1 MSLEEQLMPEIKKIG
16 GHIEKVTERIDTL
29 ESKAEEQVKLNGK
42 IEDEVIKELKDM
54 QESYTEMK
62 ERQDELEKQSKRLVN
77 GQEDTKSFADRLKE
91 AISDNHD
98 QIKNARG
105 QRAQIEVKDAITMTQ
120 GDSLTGEVIAPTRV
134 PGIFHDPDRQVHVRQ
149 FLQTATT
156 DSNAIR
162 YVIEDGYEDGTDV
175 TAEGSTKPKSS
186 LGLEAKTANV
196 IKIATHLKVS
206 DEMLEDVAG
215 LAGYIATRGS
225 TKYRLKEDQQ
235 LLYGTGSNN
244 QLEGLTVAA
253 TDWGAA
259 TISNPINNLYDVAVD
274 GQANLAKKNY
284 MASGIMVHP
293 TSWFDLI
300 TEKDN
305 DGQYIVPDLI
315 RQGLAPA
322 QLAGVPVIRN
332 TAVSEGDILMA
343 NFAQMAT
350 LYDRRGVTVRF
361 FEQNEDDAINN
372 LITVVIE
379 GRLAL
384 PVYLPNAGI
393 YGDLSTLI
401 TS

>member
-1 MSLEEQLMPEIKKIG
+1 MEDFQKQVLDEIKKTDE
-16 GHIEKVTERIDTL
+16 HIERL
-29 ESKAEEQVKLNGK
+29 EKKAEEQAKMSG
-42 IEDEVIKELKDM
+42 EVHTELKDEL
-54 QESYTEMK
+54 QKWADTYKGLK
-62 ERQDELEKQSKRLVN
+62 ERQDELEKQA
-77 GQEDTKSFADRLKE
+77 GRLKSGMDDKKTFSDHLAE
-91 AISDNHD
+91 AIKENHD

-105 QRAQIEVKDAITMTQ
+105 QRAQIELKDAITMTQ

-134 PGIFHDPDRQVHVRQ
+134 PGIIHDPDRQVHVRQ

-162 YVIEDGYEDGTDV
+162 YVVEDGYEDGTAV
-175 TAEGSTKPKSS
+175 TAEGSTKPQSS
-186 LGLEAKTANV
+186 FGLEAKTANV
-196 IKIATHLKVS
+196 VKIATHMKVS

-215 LAGYIATRGS
+215 LAGYITTRGLS
-225 TKYRLKEDQQ
+225 KYRLQEDSQ
-235 LLYGTGSNN
+235 LLYGTGLNN

-253 TDWGAA
+253 TAWGAA
-259 TISNPINNLYDVAVD
+259 TINNPINNLYDIVVD
-274 GQANLAKKNY
+274 GAANLAKKEY
-284 MASGIMVHP
+284 MPSGIMVHP
-293 TSWFDLI
+293 TSWYDLI
-300 TEKDN
+300 TEKDT

-322 QLAGVPVIRN
+322 QLAGIPVIRN
-332 TAVSEGDILMA
+332 TAVAEGDILMA

-350 LYDRRGVTVRF
+350 LFDRRGVSVRF

-393 YGDLSTLI
+393 YGDLDELI

>member
-1 MSLEEQLMPEIKKIG
+1 MEDFQKQVLDEIKKTDQ
-16 GHIEKVTERIDTL
+16 HIEQL
-29 ESKAEEQVKLNGK
+29 EAKADEQSKLNGEVHQEVK
-42 IEDEVIKELKDM
+42 DELKKWADTYKELKD
-54 QESYTEMK
+54 
-62 ERQDELEKQSKRLVN
+62 RQDELEKQAKRLSK
-77 GQEDTKSFADRLKE
+77 GEDERKSFKDHLIE
-91 AISDNHD
+91 SITENHD
-98 QIKNARG
+98 RIRNVKSAGRFQFD
-105 QRAQIEVKDAITMTQ
+105 VKDAITMTQ

-149 FLQTATT
+149 FLQSTTT

-196 IKIATHLKVS
+196 VKIATHMKVS

-215 LAGYIATRGS
+215 LAGYITTRGT

-235 LLYGTGSNN
+235 LLYGTGLNN

-253 TDWGAA
+253 TAWGAA
-259 TISNPINNLYDVAVD
+259 TINNPINNLYDVAVD
-274 GQANLAKKNY
+274 GSANLAKKNY
-284 MASGIMVHP
+284 MPSGIMVHP

-300 TEKDN
+300 TTKDS

-322 QLAGVPVIRN
+322 QLAGVPVVRN
-332 TAVSEGDILMA
+332 TAVTEGDILMA

-350 LYDRRGVTVRF
+350 IYDRRGVSVRF

-393 YGDLSTLI
+393 YGDLEDLI

>member
-1 MSLEEQLMPEIKKIG
+1 MEDFQKQVLDEIKKTDEY
-16 GHIEKVTERIDTL
+16 IERL
-29 ESKAEEQVKLNGK
+29 EAKAEEQAKLNG
-42 IEDEVIKELKDM
+42 EVQEELKD
-54 QESYTEMK
+54 ELKKWADTYKGLK
-62 ERQDELEKQSKRLVN
+62 ERQDEHERKGFKDHL
-77 GQEDTKSFADRLKE
+77 ADAIKE
-91 AISDNHD
+91 NHD
-98 QIKNARG
+98 RIKNARSSG
-105 QRAQIEVKDAITMTQ
+105 RVQIDLKDAITMTQ

-134 PGIFHDPDRQVHVRQ
+134 PGIIHDPDRQVHVRQ

-162 YVIEDGYEDGTDV
+162 YVVEDGYEDGTAV

-186 LGLEAKTANV
+186 FGLEAKTANV
-196 IKIATHLKVS
+196 VKIATHLKVS

-215 LAGYIATRGS
+215 LAGYITTRGS
-225 TKYRLKEDQQ
+225 SKYRLKEDQQ
-235 LLYGTGSNN
+235 LLYGTGLNN

-253 TDWGAA
+253 TAWGAA
-259 TISNPINNLYDVAVD
+259 TINNPINNLYDVAVD
-274 GQANLAKKNY
+274 GAANLAKKEY
-284 MASGIMVHP
+284 MPSGIMVHP
-293 TSWFDLI
+293 TSWYDLI
-300 TEKDN
+300 TEKDT

-322 QLAGVPVIRN
+322 QLAGIPVIRN
-332 TAVSEGDILMA
+332 TAVTEGDILMA

-350 LYDRRGVTVRF
+350 LFDRRGVSVRF

-384 PVYLPNAGI
+384 PVYLPNAGL
-393 YGDLSTLI
+393 YGNLGDLI

>member
-1 MSLEEQLMPEIKKIG
+1 MEEFEKQVLDEIKKTDN
-16 GHIEKVTERIDTL
+16 HIEKL
-29 ESKAEEQVKLNGK
+29 EAKAEEQAKLNG
-42 IEDEVIKELKDM
+42 EVHQEVKDELKKWADT
-54 QESYTEMK
+54 YKGLK
-62 ERQDELEKQSKRLVN
+62 ERQDELEKQAKRLSK
-77 GQEDTKSFADRLKE
+77 GEDEKKSFKDHLVESIKK
-91 AISDNHD
+91 NHD
-98 QIKNARG
+98 RIKNVKSTGRV
-105 QRAQIEVKDAITMTQ
+105 QLDVKDAVTMTQ
-120 GDSLTGEVIAPTRV
+120 DESLTGEVIAPTRV

-162 YVIEDGYEDGTDV
+162 YVCEDGYEDGTDV
-175 TAEGSTKPKSS
+175 TGEGSTKPQSS

-196 IKIATHLKVS
+196 VKIATHMKVS

-215 LAGYIATRGS
+215 LAGYITTRGS
-225 TKYRLKEDQQ
+225 TKYRLKEDEQ
-235 LLYGTGSNN
+235 LLYGTGQNN
-244 QLEGLTVAA
+244 QLEGLTVSA

-259 TISNPINNLYDVAVD
+259 TINNPINNLYDVAVD
-274 GQANLAKKNY
+274 GSANLAKKNY
-284 MASGIMVHP
+284 MPSGIMVHP
-293 TSWFDLI
+293 TSWYDLI
-300 TEKDN
+300 TEKDD

-350 LYDRRGVTVRF
+350 LFDRRGVSVRF

-384 PVYLPNAGI
+384 PTYLPNAGI
-393 YGDLSTLI
+393 YSDLDTLI

>member
-1 MSLEEQLMPEIKKIG
+1 MEEFEKQVLDEIKKTDN
-16 GHIEKVTERIDTL
+16 HIEKL
-29 ESKAEEQVKLNGK
+29 EAKAEEQAKLNG
-42 IEDEVIKELKDM
+42 EVHQEVKDELKKWADT
-54 QESYTEMK
+54 YNGLK
-62 ERQDELEKQSKRLVN
+62 ERQDELEKQAKRLSK
-77 GQEDTKSFADRLKE
+77 GEDEKKSFKDHLVESIKK
-91 AISDNHD
+91 NHD
-98 QIKNARG
+98 RIKNVKSAGRV
-105 QRAQIEVKDAITMTQ
+105 QLDVKDAVTMTQ
-120 GDSLTGEVIAPTRV
+120 DESLTGEVIAPTRV

-149 FLQTATT
+149 FLQTSTT

-162 YVIEDGYEDGTDV
+162 YVCEDGYEDGTDV
-175 TAEGSTKPKSS
+175 TGEGSTKPQSS

-196 IKIATHLKVS
+196 VKIATHMKVS

-215 LAGYIATRGS
+215 LAGYITTRGS
-225 TKYRLKEDQQ
+225 TKYRLKEDEQ
-235 LLYGTGSNN
+235 LLYGTGQNN
-244 QLEGLTVAA
+244 QLEGLTVSA

-259 TISNPINNLYDVAVD
+259 TINNPINNLYDVAVD
-274 GQANLAKKNY
+274 GSANLAKKNY
-284 MASGIMVHP
+284 MPSGIMVHP
-293 TSWFDLI
+293 TSWYDLI
-300 TEKDN
+300 TEKDD

-350 LYDRRGVTVRF
+350 LFDRRGVSVRF

-384 PVYLPNAGI
+384 PTYLPNAGI
-393 YGDLSTLI
+393 YSDLDTLI

>member
-1 MSLEEQLMPEIKKIG
+1 MEDFQKQVLEEIQKTDK
-16 GHIEKVTERIDTL
+16 HIERL
-29 ESKAEEQVKLNGK
+29 EAKAEEQAKLNG
-42 IEDEVIKELKDM
+42 EVQTELKEELKKWADTYKELR
-54 QESYTEMK
+54 
-62 ERQDELEKQSKRLVN
+62 ERQDDLEKQAKRLSK
-77 GQEDTKSFADRLKE
+77 GEDERKSFKDHLMEGITEHHDRIRNVKS
-91 AISDNHD
+91 AGRF
-98 QIKNARG
+98 QF
-105 QRAQIEVKDAITMTQ
+105 EVKDAITMTQ

-134 PGIFHDPDRQVHVRQ
+134 SGIFHDPDRQVHVRQ
-149 FLQTATT
+149 FLQSTTT

-162 YVIEDGYEDGTDV
+162 YVIESGYEDGTDV

-186 LGLEAKTANV
+186 IELEAKTANV
-196 IKIATHLKVS
+196 VKIATHLKVS

-215 LAGYIATRGS
+215 LAGYITTRGT

-235 LLYGTGSNN
+235 LLYGTGLNN

-253 TDWGAA
+253 TAWGAA

-274 GQANLAKKNY
+274 GSANLAKKNY
-284 MASGIMVHP
+284 MPSGIMVHP

-300 TEKDN
+300 TTKDSK
-305 DGQYIVPDLI
+305 GQYIVPDLI

-332 TAVSEGDILMA
+332 TAVTEGDILMG

-350 LYDRRGVTVRF
+350 LFDRRGVSVRF

-372 LITVVIE
+372 LITIVIE

-393 YGDLSTLI
+393 YGDLDTLI

>member
-1 MSLEEQLMPEIKKIG
+1 MEDFQKQVLDEIKKTDD
-16 GHIEKVTERIDTL
+16 HIERL
-29 ESKAEEQVKLNGK
+29 EAKADEQAKLNG
-42 IEDEVIKELKDM
+42 EVTTELKEELKKF
-54 QESYTEMK
+54 QETYQGLK
-62 ERQDELEKQSKRLVN
+62 ERQDEMEKMAKRLSS
-77 GQEDTKSFADRLKE
+77 GQDERKSFKDHLIESIKE
-91 AISDNHD
+91 NHE
-98 QIKNARG
+98 QIKGVRKSGRFELEMKN
-105 QRAQIEVKDAITMTQ
+105 AITMTE

-134 PGIFHDPDRQVHVRQ
+134 PGIFRDPDRQVHVRQ

-162 YVIEDGYEDGTDV
+162 YVIEDGYEDGTDN

-186 LGLEAKTANV
+186 FGLEAKTANV
-196 IKIATHLKVS
+196 VKIATHMKVS
-206 DEMLEDVAG
+206 DEMLEDISG
-215 LAGYIATRGS
+215 LAGYITTRGT

-235 LLYGTGSNN
+235 LLYGTGLNN
-244 QLEGLTVAA
+244 QVEGLTVAA
-253 TDWGAA
+253 TAWGAA

-274 GQANLAKKNY
+274 GSANLAKKNY
-284 MASGIMVHP
+284 MPSGIMVHP

-300 TEKDN
+300 TTKDS

-332 TAVSEGDILMA
+332 TAVTEGDILMA

-350 LYDRRGVTVRF
+350 LYDRRGVSVRF

-384 PVYLPNAGI
+384 PTYLPNAGI
-393 YGDLSTLI
+393 YGDLSDLI

>member
-1 MSLEEQLMPEIKKIG
+1 MEEFEKQVLDEIKKTDN
-16 GHIEKVTERIDTL
+16 HIEKL
-29 ESKAEEQVKLNGK
+29 EAKAEEQAKLNG
-42 IEDEVIKELKDM
+42 EVHQEVKDELKKWADT
-54 QESYTEMK
+54 YKGLK
-62 ERQDELEKQSKRLVN
+62 ERQDELEKQAKRLSK
-77 GQEDTKSFADRLKE
+77 GEDEKKSFKDHLVESIKK
-91 AISDNHD
+91 NHD
-98 QIKNARG
+98 RIKNVKSAGRV
-105 QRAQIEVKDAITMTQ
+105 QLDVKDAVTMTQ
-120 GDSLTGEVIAPTRV
+120 DESLTGEVIAPTRV

-149 FLQTATT
+149 FLQTSTT

-162 YVIEDGYEDGTDV
+162 YVCEDGYEDGTDV
-175 TAEGSTKPKSS
+175 TGEGSTKPQSS

-196 IKIATHLKVS
+196 VKIATHMKVS

-215 LAGYIATRGS
+215 LAGYITTRGS
-225 TKYRLKEDQQ
+225 TKYRLKEDEQ
-235 LLYGTGSNN
+235 LLYGTGQNN
-244 QLEGLTVAA
+244 QLEGLTVSA

-259 TISNPINNLYDVAVD
+259 TINNPINNLYDVAVD
-274 GQANLAKKNY
+274 GSANLAKKNY
-284 MASGIMVHP
+284 MPSGIMVHP
-293 TSWFDLI
+293 TSWYDLI
-300 TEKDN
+300 TEKDD

-350 LYDRRGVTVRF
+350 LFDRRGVSVRF

-384 PVYLPNAGI
+384 PTYLPNAGI
-393 YGDLSTLI
+393 YSDLDTLI

>member
-1 MSLEEQLMPEIKKIG
+1 MEEFEKQVLDEIKKTDN
-16 GHIEKVTERIDTL
+16 HIEKL
-29 ESKAEEQVKLNGK
+29 EAKAEEQAKLNG
-42 IEDEVIKELKDM
+42 EVHQEVKDELKKWADT
-54 QESYTEMK
+54 YKGLK
-62 ERQDELEKQSKRLVN
+62 ERQDELEKQAKRLSK
-77 GQEDTKSFADRLKE
+77 GEDEKKSFKDHLVESIKK
-91 AISDNHD
+91 NHD
-98 QIKNARG
+98 RIKNVKSAGRV
-105 QRAQIEVKDAITMTQ
+105 QLDVKDAVTMTQ
-120 GDSLTGEVIAPTRV
+120 DESLSGEVIAPTRV

-149 FLQTATT
+149 FLQTSTT

-162 YVIEDGYEDGTDV
+162 YVCEDGYEDGTDV
-175 TAEGSTKPKSS
+175 TGEGSTKPQSS

-196 IKIATHLKVS
+196 VKIATHMKVS

-215 LAGYIATRGS
+215 LAGYITTRGS
-225 TKYRLKEDQQ
+225 TKYRLKEDEQ
-235 LLYGTGSNN
+235 LLYGTGQNN
-244 QLEGLTVAA
+244 QLEGLTVSA

-259 TISNPINNLYDVAVD
+259 TINNPINNLYDVAVD
-274 GQANLAKKNY
+274 GSANLAKKNY
-284 MASGIMVHP
+284 MPSGIMVHP
-293 TSWFDLI
+293 TSWYDLI
-300 TEKDN
+300 TEKDD

-350 LYDRRGVTVRF
+350 LFDRRGVSVRF

-384 PVYLPNAGI
+384 PTYLPNAGI
-393 YGDLSTLI
+393 YSDLDTLI

>member
-1 MSLEEQLMPEIKKIG
+1 MEDFQKQVLDEIKKTDEY
-16 GHIEKVTERIDTL
+16 IERL
-29 ESKAEEQVKLNGK
+29 EAKAEEQAKLNG
-42 IEDEVIKELKDM
+42 EVHTELKDEL
-54 QESYTEMK
+54 QKWADTYK
-62 ERQDELEKQSKRLVN
+62 GLKDRQDELEKQAKRLSQ
-77 GQEDTKSFADRLKE
+77 GEQERKGFIDNLSE
-91 AISDNHD
+91 AIKENHD
-98 QIKNARG
+98 RIKSVKSAGRV
-105 QRAQIEVKDAITMTQ
+105 QLELKDAITMTQ

-134 PGIFHDPDRQVHVRQ
+134 PGIIHDPDRQVHVRQ

-162 YVIEDGYEDGTDV
+162 YVVEDGYEDGTAV

-186 LGLEAKTANV
+186 FGLEAKTANV
-196 IKIATHLKVS
+196 VKIATHLKVS

-215 LAGYIATRGS
+215 LAGYITTRGLS
-225 TKYRLKEDQQ
+225 KYRLKEDQQ
-235 LLYGTGSNN
+235 LLYGTGLNN

-253 TDWGAA
+253 TAWGAA
-259 TISNPINNLYDVAVD
+259 TINNPINNLYDVAVD
-274 GQANLAKKNY
+274 GAANLAKKEY
-284 MASGIMVHP
+284 MPSGIMVHP
-293 TSWFDLI
+293 TSWYELI
-300 TEKDN
+300 TEKDTG
-305 DGQYIVPDLI
+305 GQYIVPDLI

-322 QLAGVPVIRN
+322 QLAGIPVIRN
-332 TAVSEGDILMA
+332 TAVAEGDILMA

-350 LYDRRGVTVRF
+350 LFDRRGVSVRF

-393 YGDLSTLI
+393 YGNLGDLI

>member
-1 MSLEEQLMPEIKKIG
+1 MEEFQKQVLDEIKKTDE
-16 GHIEKVTERIDTL
+16 HIEKL
-29 ESKAEEQVKLNGK
+29 EAKADEQAKLNG
-42 IEDEVIKELKDM
+42 EVQEELKD
-54 QESYTEMK
+54 ELKKWADTYKELK
-62 ERQDELEKQSKRLVN
+62 ERQDELEKRAARLSQ
-77 GQEDTKSFADRLKE
+77 GQDEKKSFKDHLMESIKE
-91 AISDNHD
+91 NHD
-98 QIKNARG
+98 RIKNVKSAGRV
-105 QRAQIEVKDAITMTQ
+105 QLEVKDAITMTQ
-120 GDSLTGEVIAPTRV
+120 DDSLTGEVIAPTRV

-149 FLQTATT
+149 FLQTTTT

-162 YVIEDGYEDGTDV
+162 YVVEDGYEDGTDV
-175 TAEGSTKPKSS
+175 TAEGSTKPQSS

-196 IKIATHLKVS
+196 VKIATHMKVS

-215 LAGYIATRGS
+215 LAGYITTRGT

-235 LLYGTGSNN
+235 LLYGTGLNN

-253 TDWGAA
+253 TAWGAA
-259 TISNPINNLYDVAVD
+259 TINNPIDNLYDVAVD
-274 GQANLAKKNY
+274 GSANLAKKNY
-284 MASGIMVHP
+284 MPSGMMVHP
-293 TSWFDLI
+293 TDWFNLI
-300 TEKDN
+300 TEKDE

-332 TAVSEGDILMA
+332 TAVNEGDILMA

-350 LYDRRGVTVRF
+350 LFDRRGVSVRF

-393 YGDLSTLI
+393 YGDLDTLI